1 MNRKYFCESIAGGV
15 VIFIPSV
22 FNIIMLEVTEKYV
35 ILYIT
40 NGDTLEII
48 CEYICEY
55 KCKRMVRFCYANVER

>member
-1 MNRKYFCESIAGGV
+1 M
-15 VIFIPSV
+15 IPSV

-48 CEYICEY
+48 CEYIC
-55 KCKRMVRFCYANVER
+55 VNINVKGW

>member
-40 NGDTLEII
+40 NGDTSEII
-48 CEYICEY
+48 CKYIC
-55 KCKRMVRFCYANVER
+55 VNINVKGW

>member
-1 MNRKYFCESIAGGV
+1 M

-40 NGDTLEII
+40 NGDTSEII
-48 CEYICEY
+48 CKYIC
-55 KCKRMVRFCYANVER
+55 VNINVKGW